1 MVDLFPKFII
11 ETDEEL
17 GDCLIISKC
26 TYHRDLAVNY
36 DMVKGGGLFDF
47 KNDEFILYG
56 KSDQFGEANFV
67 DIANCI
73 KNDKVFTNPFMTHSI
88 AKKYKFAYK
97 NSIGEIYDFFN
108 LNK

>member
-26 TYHRDLAVNY
+26 TYHKDIAINY
-36 DMVKGGGLFDF
+36 DMVKGGGFFEF
-47 KNDEFILYG
+47 KDGEFILYG
-56 KSDQFGEANFV
+56 KSDQFGEANFI

-73 KNDKVFTNPFMTHSI
+73 KKGNVFNNPFMTHSLTN
-88 AKKYKFAYK
+88 KYKFSYK
-97 NSIGEIYDFFN
+97 NTKGEIYSF
-108 LNK
+108 